1 MADTLASKSRHRTY
15 DPLLRAV
22 AAPVPGGLPRVYPF
36 KDQFVAY
43 MEGYAAAAASRR
55 GSAHASRTPAAD
67 GDGDVHLG
75 PSAALT
81 GSRTGATAPRRPAW
95 WPASRPAA
103 IVRSAPAPLPSP
115 TNAAPQRGA
124 LPRAP
129 AEGGGRRAAF
139 LGDDDAACG
148 GFFADLQPPLLP
160 CRPFAEA
167 PAPRALQAWPG
178 R

>member
-1 MADTLASKSRHRTY
+1 
-15 DPLLRAV
+15 
-22 AAPVPGGLPRVYPF
+22 
-36 KDQFVAY
+36 

-55 GSAHASRTPAAD
+55 GSAHALRTPARPLPQKGTATSTWARCAASARTQ
-67 GDGDVHLG
+67 
-75 PSAALT
+75 SAALT

-95 WPASRPAA
+95 WPASRPAT